1 MLDQFTDTIHFI
13 RHVSRKLYR
22 GAKGPR
28 ILPGNKDRAVND
40 SAVMLLLGNK
50 GGTCSGKIEPCL
62 ILNKRSDKVRQ
73 AGDLCCPGG
82 GIEPRLDSFL
92 AGLLALPYSPLT
104 AWPYWHQY
112 RRNRPEKSK
121 TLALFL
127 GAGLRESF
135 EEMRLNPLGVTLLG
149 PLPRQQLIMFKRSI
163 YPIVG
168 WVNRQKRFYPN
179 WEVEAVVRIPLRS
192 LFVPGNYARYRLR
205 FDTGAGQTRPPQMD
219 DYPCFC
225 QPDGGRTEI
234 LWGATYRIVMAFMES
249 AFGFKPPAMAG
260 LPVVDGVLDK
270 GYVSG
275 RVAVYNTVDGIH
287 SDSLGMIN
295 GRFTKK

>member
-1 MLDQFTDTIHFI
+1 MLQE
-13 RHVSRKLYR
+13 SQEQEK
-22 GAKGPR
+22 K
-28 ILPGNKDRAVND
+28 D
-40 SAVMLLLGNK
+40 SAVMLLLGNL
-50 GGTCSGKIEPCL
+50 GGGYSRRTEPCL

-82 GIEPRLDSFL
+82 GIEHRLDSFL
-92 AGLLALPYSPLT
+92 AGLLSLPCSPLT

-112 RRNRPEKSK
+112 RRNRPEKGRA
-121 TLALFL
+121 LALFFA
-127 GAGLRESF
+127 AGLRESF
-135 EEMRLNPLGVTLLG
+135 EEMRLNPLSVKLLG
-149 PLPRQQLIMFKRSI
+149 PLPRQQLIMFKRAI

-179 WEVEAVVRIPLRS
+179 WEVEAVVHIPLRS
-192 LFVPGNYARYRLR
+192 LFVPENYARYRLR
-205 FDTGAGQTRPPQMD
+205 FDSGAGQTASSAID

-225 QPDGGRTEI
+225 QPNGGQTEI

-249 AFGFKPPAMAG
+249 VFGFTPPAMGG

-275 RVAVYNTVDGIH
+275 RTAIENTVNSLH
-287 SDSLGMIN
+287 S
-295 GRFTKK
+295 